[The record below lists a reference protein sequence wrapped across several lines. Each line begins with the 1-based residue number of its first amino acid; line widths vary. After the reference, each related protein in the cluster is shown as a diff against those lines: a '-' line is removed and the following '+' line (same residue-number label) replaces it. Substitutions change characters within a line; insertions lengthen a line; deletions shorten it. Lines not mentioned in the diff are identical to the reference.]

1 MNLSFIYC
9 RSVTAIGVLGLL
21 LGSLNYAIPAE
32 DTTSASRGLRVTVSP
47 TTGDYAIGQADNVG
61 GVLTANVAA
70 KVDGQWLHA
79 RDYPRHSITES
90 TANEDLGM
98 AHEWTVRHSGL
109 EGAPELI
116 CTLHSYADKP
126 FGDIQVRVVD
136 SAGRTIHIEAIR
148 PIEARQGKI
157 LDLGGPAA
165 LDRVLSDSFSE
176 DRPALKIRDLGDGES
191 VHRGVGSQLLYNRES
206 RFSFFVGALTSNHFL
221 TVSRVHVGGSLNA
234 PQIQAFEVDSTGTT
248 ELTKENSLKQS
259 PPEDQMELRLVIPP
273 GGALDSE
280 KLFFGVSGD
289 YHSQLEVYG
298 SLIRVLHHARIS
310 SPSPMGWWSWTA
322 YYFGL
327 NEGSALTNAHWLAQ
341 HLKPVGFRFFHIDEG
356 YQYARGEYATP
367 DSALFPNGMAA
378 MERKIR
384 SEGLIPGVWTAPF
397 EVADRSWV
405 YENHRDWLVR
415 NAKGEPIRIGQ
426 VSGKD
431 RLFVLDTTNPG
442 AQEYLRKTY
451 STLANEWS
459 IGYIKL
465 DFMEDTAV
473 EGRYY
478 RPNTTALEAQ
488 KIGLQIIRQTVGE
501 HVLLDKDGSPMLNP
515 VGIVD
520 TGRISL
526 DTGHTFEA
534 TRDAAPGIA
543 ARYYMNRNFF
553 VSDPDAFC
561 VSTQIVTD
569 QPWHGGKV
577 PLTLDEA
584 KASIALSAVSGGMY
598 EIGDDLPTLG
608 GDPQRLALVQN
619 QDLIET
625 IKLGRASK
633 PLDLMSYSPED
644 SQPSIFWLEEDRR
657 QGMLSIFNWTDQH
670 HSRSIEFSRL
680 GLPASGQYTVSDVFD
695 GKAVATPNPN
705 SVVVD
710 LPPHSARAFK
720 IVNTGAPAQPP
731 IIKVDHMP
739 SVKTVAVATFRAQ
752 PTTSNDAVVSYSWN
766 FGDGVTLEG
775 PEVSHAYTKPGTY
788 QVVVTAAGLGGLS
801 TEEHFSLTVA
811 GSVSTRFAPA
821 EKQRYQQPKG
831 ARP

>member
-1 MNLSFIYC
+1 MNLSIAHC
-9 RSVTAIGVLGLL
+9 RSVASVGALGLL
-21 LGSLNYAIPAE
+21 MGSLNYVLLAE
-32 DTTSASRGLRVTVSP
+32 GTTSASQSLRVTVDGA
-47 TTGDYAIGQADNVG
+47 TGNYAIGQPGSASD
-61 GVLTANVAA
+61 VLIAAVAA
-70 KVDGQWLHA
+70 KVDGRWLHA
-79 RDYPRHSITES
+79 RDYPKHLMTES
-90 TANEDLGM
+90 IANDDLGT

-109 EGAPELI
+109 ERAPELI
-116 CTLHSYADKP
+116 YRLHSYADKRI
-126 FGDIQVRVVD
+126 GDIQVQVLD
-136 SAGRTIHIEAIR
+136 TAGRTIHIQAIR

-176 DRPALKIRDLGDGES
+176 DRPALKIRDLGDIEG
-191 VHRGVGSQLLYNRES
+191 VHRGVGSQLLYNRQS
-206 RFSFFVGALTSNHFL
+206 HVSFFVGALTSNRFL
-221 TVSRVHVGGSLNA
+221 TVSRLHLAGPLNA

-259 PPEDQMELRLVIPP
+259 PPEDQIELSLAVAS
-273 GGALDSE
+273 GAGLDSE
-280 KLFFGVSGD
+280 KLLFAVGGD
-289 YHSQLEVYG
+289 YHSQLETYG
-298 SLIRVLHHARIS
+298 SLIRVLHHAGTSS
-310 SPSPMGWWSWTA
+310 SPPMGWWSWTA

-327 NEGSALTNAHWLAQ
+327 NGGTALTNAQWLAQ
-341 HLKPVGFRFFHIDEG
+341 HLKSLGYQFFHIDEG

-367 DSALFPNGMAA
+367 DSTLFPNGMAEL
-378 MERKIR
+378 ERKIR
-384 SEGLIPGVWTAPF
+384 SEGLIPGIWTAPF
-397 EVADRSWV
+397 QVSDRSWV
-405 YENHRDWLVR
+405 YENHRDWLVH
-415 NAKGEPIRIGQ
+415 NALGDPIRIGQ
-426 VSGKD
+426 VGGKD

-451 STLANEWS
+451 SMLVNEWN

-473 EGRYY
+473 EGFYY

-488 KIGLQIIRQTVGE
+488 RIGLQIIRQATGE
-501 HVLLDKDGSPMLNP
+501 RVLLDKDGSPMLNP

-520 TGRISL
+520 AGRISL

-534 TRDAAPGIA
+534 TRDTAPGIA

-561 VSTQIVTD
+561 VSSQIVTD

-598 EIGDDLPTLG
+598 EIGDDLPALG
-608 GDPQRLALVQN
+608 ADPERLALVQN
-619 QDLIET
+619 QDLIEMV
-625 IKLGRASK
+625 KLGRASK

-644 SQPSIFWLEEDRR
+644 NQPSVFWVEEDHR
-657 QGMLSIFNWTDQH
+657 QGMLTIFNWTDQR
-670 HSRSIEFSRL
+670 HSRSIEFSSL
-680 GLPASGQYTVSDVFD
+680 GLPASNQHKISDVFD

-710 LPPHSARAFK
+710 LPPHSARVFK
-720 IVNTGAPAQPP
+720 LVNMGISARPP
-731 IIKVDHMP
+731 VIKVEHLP
-739 SVKTVAVATFRAQ
+739 SVKTGATATFRAQ
-752 PTTSNDAVVSYSWN
+752 PATSNDAVVTYRWS

-788 QVVVTAAGLGGLS
+788 QVVVTAVGLGGLS
-801 TEEHFSLTVA
+801 TEESFRLTVS
-811 GSVSTRFAPA
+811 GSVSTRFVPA
-821 EKQRYQQPKG
+821 EKRRYQPPG
-831 ARP
+831 

>member
-1 MNLSFIYC
+1 MGGRRPCKI
-9 RSVTAIGVLGLL
+9 
-21 LGSLNYAIPAE
+21 
-32 DTTSASRGLRVTVSP
+32 
-47 TTGDYAIGQADNVG
+47 TGA
-61 GVLTANVAA
+61 
-70 KVDGQWLHA
+70 
-79 RDYPRHSITES
+79 
-90 TANEDLGM
+90 
-98 AHEWTVRHSGL
+98 
-109 EGAPELI
+109 
-116 CTLHSYADKP
+116 
-126 FGDIQVRVVD
+126 
-136 SAGRTIHIEAIR
+136 
-148 PIEARQGKI
+148 
-157 LDLGGPAA
+157 
-165 LDRVLSDSFSE
+165 
-176 DRPALKIRDLGDGES
+176 
-191 VHRGVGSQLLYNRES
+191 
-206 RFSFFVGALTSNHFL
+206 
-221 TVSRVHVGGSLNA
+221 
-234 PQIQAFEVDSTGTT
+234 
-248 ELTKENSLKQS
+248 
-259 PPEDQMELRLVIPP
+259 
-273 GGALDSE
+273 
-280 KLFFGVSGD
+280 
-289 YHSQLEVYG
+289 
-298 SLIRVLHHARIS
+298 
-310 SPSPMGWWSWTA
+310 
-322 YYFGL
+322 
-327 NEGSALTNAHWLAQ
+327 
-341 HLKPVGFRFFHIDEG
+341 
-356 YQYARGEYATP
+356 
-367 DSALFPNGMAA
+367 
-378 MERKIR
+378 
-384 SEGLIPGVWTAPF
+384 
-397 EVADRSWV
+397 
-405 YENHRDWLVR
+405 HRDWLVR
-415 NAKGEPIRIGQ
+415 NTKGEPIRIGQ
-426 VSGKD
+426 VGGKD
-431 RLFVLDTTNPG
+431 QLFVLDTTNPG

-451 STLANEWS
+451 STLVNEWS

-553 VSDPDAFC
+553 VSDPDAFS

-644 SQPSIFWLEEDRR
+644 GQPSIFWLEEDRR
-657 QGMLSIFNWTDQH
+657 QGMLTIFNWTDQH
-670 HSRSIEFSRL
+670 HSRSIEFSNL
-680 GLPASGQYTVSDVFD
+680 GLLASGQYTVSDVFD

-710 LPPHSARAFK
+710 MPPHSARVLK
-720 IVNTGAPAQPP
+720 IVNTGATAQPP
-731 IIKVDHMP
+731 FIKVDHMP
-739 SVKTVAVATFRAQ
+739 SVKTAGVATFRAQ
-752 PTTSNDAVVSYSWN
+752 PATSNDAVVSYSWN

-821 EKQRYQQPKG
+821 EKQRYQQPK
-831 ARP
+831 

>member
-9 RSVTAIGVLGLL
+9 RSVTSIGVLGLL
-21 LGSLNYAIPAE
+21 LGSVNYAILAE

-47 TTGDYAIGQADNVG
+47 TTGDYAIGQLGTAAD
-61 GVLTANVAA
+61 VLTASVAA
-70 KVDGQWLHA
+70 KVDGRWLHA
-79 RDYPRHSITES
+79 RDYPKHSIAES
-90 TANEDLGM
+90 IVNDDLGT

-148 PIEARQGKI
+148 PIEARGGKI
-157 LDLGGPAA
+157 LDLGGPVA
-165 LDRVLSDSFSE
+165 LDRVLSDSYSE

-191 VHRGVGSQLLYNRES
+191 VHRGVGSQLLYNRG
-206 RFSFFVGALTSNHFL
+206 RRLSFFVGVLTSNRFL
-221 TVSRVHVGGSLNA
+221 TVSRVAVCGSLNA

-259 PPEDQMELRLVIPP
+259 APEDQMELSLVLPP
-273 GGALDSE
+273 GRALDSE

-289 YHSQLEVYG
+289 YHSQLEMYG

-415 NAKGEPIRIGQ
+415 NTKGEPIRIGQ
-426 VSGKD
+426 VAGKD
-431 RLFVLDTTNPG
+431 QLFVLDTTNPG
-442 AQEYLRKTY
+442 AQEFLRKNY
-451 STLANEWS
+451 STLVNEWS

-515 VGIVD
+515 VGIID

-561 VSTQIVTD
+561 VSSQIVTD

-608 GDPQRLALVQN
+608 GDPQRLALFQN
-619 QDLIET
+619 QDMIEM

-633 PLDLMSYSPED
+633 PVDLMSYPPED
-644 SQPSIFWLEEDRR
+644 NQPSVFWVEEDHR
-657 QGMLSIFNWTDQH
+657 QGMLTIFNWTDQRH
-670 HSRSIEFSRL
+670 PRSIEFSNL
-680 GLPASGQYTVSDVFD
+680 GLQASNKYAISDVFD
-695 GKAVATPNPN
+695 GKTVATPNPN

-710 LPPHSARAFK
+710 LPPHSARLLK
-720 IVNTGAPAQPP
+720 VVNVGVSAQPP
-731 IIKVDHMP
+731 SIKFEHVPNVM
-739 SVKTVAVATFRAQ
+739 TGRAATFRVQ
-752 PTTSNDAVVSYSWN
+752 PTTSNDVVVTYAWSL
-766 FGDGVTLEG
+766 GDGVTLEG
-775 PEVSHAYTKPGTY
+775 QEVSHAYTRSGTY
-788 QVVVTAAGLGGLS
+788 QVVVTAIGLGGLS
-801 TEEHFSLTVA
+801 TEEHFSLAVS
-811 GSVSTRFAPA
+811 GSVSTMFAPA

>member
-1 MNLSFIYC
+1 MNLSIVHC
-9 RSVTAIGVLGLL
+9 RSVTSIGVLGLL
-21 LGSLNYAIPAE
+21 VGSLNCVILAE
-32 DTTSASRGLRVTVSP
+32 ETTSQGLCVTVSP
-47 TTGDYAIGQADNVG
+47 TTGDYAIGQLGTAAD
-61 GVLTANVAA
+61 VLTASVAA
-70 KVDGQWLHA
+70 KVDGRWLHA
-79 RDYPRHSITES
+79 RDYPKHSIAES
-90 TANEDLGM
+90 IVNDDLGT

-116 CTLHSYADKP
+116 CTLHSYRDKP
-126 FGDIQVRVVD
+126 FGDIQVQVLEN
-136 SAGRTIHIEAIR
+136 AGRTIHIQAIR
-148 PIEARQGKI
+148 PIEARQNRI

-176 DRPALKIRDLGDGES
+176 DRPALKIRDLGDVEGM
-191 VHRGVGSQLLYNRES
+191 HRGVGSQLLYNRQS
-206 RFSFFVGALTSNHFL
+206 HVSFFVGALTSNRFL
-221 TVSRVHVGGSLNA
+221 TVSRLHVGGSLNA
-234 PQIQAFEVDSTGTT
+234 PQIEAFEVDSTGTT

-259 PPEDQMELRLVIPP
+259 PSEDQMELSLAVAP
-273 GGALDSE
+273 GAALDSE
-280 KLFFGVSGD
+280 RLFFGVSGD
-289 YHSQLEVYG
+289 YHSQLETYG
-298 SLIRVLHHARIS
+298 SLIRVLHHARTS

-327 NEGSALTNAHWLAQ
+327 NEGTALTNAHWLAQ
-341 HLKPVGFRFFHIDEG
+341 HLKSLGYQFFHIDEG

-367 DSALFPNGMAA
+367 DSTPFPNGMAA
-378 MERKIR
+378 LERRIR

-397 EVADRSWV
+397 QVADRSWI
-405 YENHRDWLVR
+405 YENHRDWLVH
-415 NAKGEPIRIGQ
+415 NAKGDPIRIGQ
-426 VSGKD
+426 VGGKD

-451 STLANEWS
+451 STLANEWD

-473 EGRYY
+473 EGLYY

-488 KIGLQIIRQTVGE
+488 KIGLEIIRQAVGE
-501 HVLLDKDGSPMLNP
+501 QVILDKDGSPMLNP

-561 VSTQIVTD
+561 VSSQIVTD

-598 EIGDDLPTLG
+598 EIGDDLPALG
-608 GDPQRLALVQN
+608 ADPERLALIQN
-619 QDLIET
+619 QDLIEMV
-625 IKLGRASK
+625 KLGRASK

-644 SQPSIFWLEEDRR
+644 NQPSVFWVEEDHR
-657 QGMLSIFNWTDQH
+657 QGMLTIFNWTDQRH
-670 HSRSIEFSRL
+670 PRSIEFSNL
-680 GLPASGQYTVSDVFD
+680 GLPASNQYKISDVFD
-695 GKAVATPNPN
+695 GKAVETPNQN

-710 LPPHSARAFK
+710 LPPHSARVFK
-720 IVNTGAPAQPP
+720 LVNMGISARPP
-731 IIKVDHMP
+731 VIKVEHLP
-739 SVKTVAVATFRAQ
+739 SVKTGATATFRAQ
-752 PTTSNDAVVSYSWN
+752 PATSNDAVVTYRWS

-788 QVVVTAAGLGGLS
+788 QVVVTAVGLGGLS
-801 TEEHFSLTVA
+801 TEESFRLTVS
-811 GSVSTRFAPA
+811 GSVSTRFVPA
-821 EKQRYQQPKG
+821 EKRRYQPPG
-831 ARP
+831 